1 MSEHLQPD
9 VDLGATVLSPDCN
22 GDEDR
27 GPGDDPDTDDAY
39 IKMRRDG
46 GDRSRSWTWTG
57 DPLDEIYG
65 TAEAAKAAAARY
77 YHRHTLKWWEEEK
90 NYWMAERPGC
100 RMTEAWAGPPDDC
113 DEGELDDAP

>member
-9 VDLGATVLSPDCN
+9 LDLEATSPSLDCN

-27 GPGDDPDTDDAY
+27 GPGDDPDTDDEF
-39 IKMRRDG
+39 IKVMRDAG
-46 GDRSRSWTWTG
+46 SWLWVG
-57 DPLDEIYG
+57 DPLYAEYR
-65 TAEAAKAAAARY
+65 TANAAKAGAARY
-77 YHRHTLKWWEEEK
+77 YAGFTLKWWEERK
-90 NYWMAERPGC
+90 NYWMAARPGC